1 MKASDDFYA
10 PRRGEMADTS
20 AYLGFLVGF
29 LGAAPLAWNALT
41 ASFDEN
47 VGDATMG
54 VARFAAVLVVTGLV
68 SGALGYAI
76 GALYGRLWEWRH
88 RRRNPRVKPEAGADR
103 ASETAARP
111 EETVA
116 AVARVWQRQ
125 AQQSAVLLQRF
136 DAADDVRDLP
146 LARFELVRLGGMT
159 LGRATCQP
167 GWRWSEHVGPAVGA
181 ARCSAELAGFV
192 LGGHATVEMDDGATF
207 ALAPGTIFHI
217 PARAYDCRVVGDE
230 PFAAVLV
237 VGADRF
243 SRAAGR

>member
-1 MKASDDFYA
+1 MKASDDFYT

-41 ASFDEN
+41 AAFDEQ

-54 VARFAAVLVVTGLV
+54 VARFAAVLVATGLATGV
-68 SGALGYAI
+68 IGYAI

-103 ASETAARP
+103 ASETAAKP

-125 AQQSAVLLQRF
+125 AQRSAVLLQRF
-136 DAADDVRDLP
+136 DSPDETRDLT
-146 LARFELVRLGGMT
+146 LARFELVRLSAMT

-167 GWRWSEHVGPAVGA
+167 GWRWSEHVGPGVGA
-181 ARCSAELAGFV
+181 TRCSSELAGFV
-192 LGGHATVEMDDGATF
+192 LSGNATVEMDDGATY
-207 ALAPGTIFHI
+207 ALVPGTAFHI
-217 PARAYDCRVVGDE
+217 PARPYDSWVVGDA
-230 PFAAVLV
+230 PFVAVHV
-237 VGADRF
+237 VGAERF
-243 SRAAGR
+243 SRAVGG